1 MHIAECRLYHYLK
14 TYYGC
19 LKWIDLCTGMVHYS
33 IGGIRCTLHVGLG
46 PGQIIYI
53 SYPDANS
60 NQGHTCLVVVKF
72 VKMAILQCP
81 RHVTLSCY
89 TEAISLS
96 LARCTVIY
104 SVISQ
109 QFQLGNAVL
118 LEMKHTTI
126 VLQTIGPGLAVW
138 RNGGHKLWAQGHRRR
153 SGWDSGDAWR
163 ALKVVWCRV
172 GGVWRGVSLP
182 QPTRGPGERRQLVER
197 GRGRAPAENGF
208 WRILNATGCSFL
220 PIWQNLRGTICVTVP
235 LLQILGARVIYAH
248 AEGYTMC
255 AVRLTPITSVKVM
268 FYPMSVFLSVC
279 LQLNVKL
286 LQLAIRYSWK
296 FYFRCI
302 GRQGK
307 TDYIL

>member
-19 LKWIDLCTGMVHYS
+19 LKWIGLCTGMGHYS
-33 IGGIRCTLHVGLG
+33 IGGTQCTLHVGLG

-53 SYPDANS
+53 SYPDANP
-60 NQGHTCLVVVKF
+60 NQGHTCLVVVKL

-118 LEMKHTTI
+118 LEMKHATT
-126 VLQTIGPGLAVW
+126 VLQTIGPELAVW
-138 RNGGHKLWAQGHRRR
+138 RNGGHKLWAEGHRRR

-197 GRGRAPAENGF
+197 GPGQSPGRK
-208 WRILNATGCSFL
+208 RILTYFERHRMLFFTYMTKSEGE
-220 PIWQNLRGTICVTVP
+220 NLRYRPPTPNSGGPGDLRPCGGVHNVCSK
-235 LLQILGARVIYAH
+235 AH
-248 AEGYTMC
+248 PYYLCQGYVLSNVC
-255 AVRLTPITSVKVM
+255 
-268 FYPMSVFLSVC
+268 LSVC
-279 LQLNVKL
+279 LS
-286 LQLAIRYSWK
+286 A
-296 FYFRCI
+296 
-302 GRQGK
+302 
-307 TDYIL
+307 T